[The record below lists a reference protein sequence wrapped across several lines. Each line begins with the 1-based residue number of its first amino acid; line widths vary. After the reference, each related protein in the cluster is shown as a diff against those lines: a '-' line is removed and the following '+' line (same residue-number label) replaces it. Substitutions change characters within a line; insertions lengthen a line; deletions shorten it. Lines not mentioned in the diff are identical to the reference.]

1 MKNNLML
8 KASRNINKAGMS
20 LKKYSPEIF
29 VVLGIAGMVTSTVM
43 ACKATT
49 KLNDILEESKKEI
62 DTIKEVTAKPELLPE
77 GAVYTEEDS
86 KKDLTIAY
94 TQTGIKLVKLYG
106 PSVIVGAL
114 SITSI
119 VASSVIMKKRNIALA
134 AAYTTIDQSFKKYR
148 SNVVERFGE
157 EVDRQLKHN
166 IKAVEIE
173 KVITDENGEEKT
185 VSELVE
191 LVDED
196 STKYSEYAKFF
207 DEYSDYWEKDPEYN
221 LMFLHRQQAYA
232 NDLLKSKGRVFLN
245 EVYRMLGIPETKEG
259 QVVGWVYNE
268 KEPVGDNYIDFGI
281 YDVKKRNSRE
291 FVNGYE
297 RSILLDFNTD
307 GNIWELM

>member
-8 KASRNINKAGMS
+8 KASRTVNKAGLT

-119 VASSVIMKKRNIALA
+119 VASNVIMKKRNIALA

-148 SNVVERFGE
+148 SNVVERFGA

-173 KVITDENGEEKT
+173 KVITDENGEEKR
-185 VSELVE
+185 VSELAE

-196 STKYSEYAKFF
+196 PTKYSEYARFF

-221 LMFLHRQQAYA
+221 LMFLNRQQAYA
-232 NDLLKSKGRVFLN
+232 NDLLKTKGFLFLN
-245 EVYRMLGIPETKEG
+245 DIYRMLGIPETKAG
-259 QVVGWVYNE
+259 QVVGWIYNE

-281 YDVKKRNSRE
+281 YDVKKRNNRE

-297 RSILLDFNTD
+297 KSILLDFNPD
-307 GNIWELM
+307 GNIWKLM